1 MFLDTSQHN
10 NIRAGVGVGV
20 GNNITGGTDT
30 DYDHGSL

>member
-10 NIRAGVGVGV
+10 NIRAGVGV